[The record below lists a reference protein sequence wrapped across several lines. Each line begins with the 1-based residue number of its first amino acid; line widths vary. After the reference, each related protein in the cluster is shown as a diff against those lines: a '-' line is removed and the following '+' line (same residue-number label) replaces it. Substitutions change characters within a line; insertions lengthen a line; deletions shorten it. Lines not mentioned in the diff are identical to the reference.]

1 MHNSGVSVKQR
12 HSEWL
17 DVKAALSGEFGRR
30 STPLPLPSSHPC
42 RLSHTQPCEDAEH
55 DHGKQEAGCRER
67 FMWAQLNLWND
78 NSWPERCGAIKITMC
93 ILSLFRGSHV
103 PRFKALAVVSF
114 HYKSFPICFCP
125 QMFWLRHNV
134 LWLRPP
140 KRWNESSEGHV
151 NEHKPR
157 AVSHWCGQK

>member
-1 MHNSGVSVKQR
+1 MAGRESGPIRRVW
-12 HSEWL
+12 E
-17 DVKAALSGEFGRR
+17 ALP
-30 STPLPLPSSHPC
+30 PLPLPSSHPC

-103 PRFKALAVVSF
+103 PWFKALAVVSV
-114 HYKSFPICFCP
+114 HYKSFPICFCL
-125 QMFWLRHNV
+125 QMFWLRRNV

-140 KRWNESSEGHV
+140 KRWNKSSEGHA
-151 NEHKPR
+151 NKHKPI
-157 AVSHWCGQK
+157 AVSNRRGQK